1 MQFQRVPKHFEDTAV
16 RLPNVM
22 LEKSQPEHLLTRAR
36 HWFRG
41 WVARHIVAD
50 DPYDGEDLQPV
61 GEEERT
67 PVWMGAGFALML
79 LSAILTI
86 TGLMMLWRWIAG

>member
-1 MQFQRVPKHFEDTAV
+1 MWDH
-16 RLPNVM
+16 NVIM
-22 LEKSQPEHLLTRAR
+22 DKSQPERLSTRAR

-50 DPYDGEDLQPV
+50 DPYDGEDLQPA

-67 PVWMGAGFALML
+67 PFWTGAGLALML
-79 LSAILTI
+79 LSAFISI
-86 TGLMMLWRWIAG
+86 TGLMMLWTWLAG